1 MRRWC
6 NVRRER
12 NDVPVVLAESGGRS
26 SERGGAMVEQRRI
39 LVADDEPDLLYA
51 VKLYL
56 EDEGYTVFT
65 AMNGY
70 EALEVVK
77 ERLPDV
83 VVLDVMMPDLD
94 GFETLKHIRE
104 TSTVPVIMLTAKGEE
119 GDKIRG
125 LGLGADD
132 YVTKPFS
139 QRELL
144 GRVQAVIRRAE
155 MPRSLPK
162 TQIAIDEHLVV
173 DFARGEVYRDRQ
185 KVTLTPTEY
194 RLLYHLVSNPGRVL
208 TNETLLVRVW
218 GREYREE
225 DHYVR
230 LYISYLRQKI
240 EPDPA
245 HPRYIQTEKG
255 LGYRFVDYRPMPSTP
270 VRT

>member
-1 MRRWC
+1 
-6 NVRRER
+6 
-12 NDVPVVLAESGGRS
+12 
-26 SERGGAMVEQRRI
+26 MVEQRRV

-51 VKLYL
+51 IKLYL
-56 EDEGYTVFT
+56 EDEGYIVFT

-70 EALEVVK
+70 EALEVIK
-77 ERLPDV
+77 ERIPDV
-83 VVLDVMMPDLD
+83 VVLDVMMPELD
-94 GFETLKHIRE
+94 GFEALKQIRE
-104 TSTVPVIMLTAKGEE
+104 ASNVPVIMLTAKGEE
-119 GDKIRG
+119 ADKVRG

-144 GRVQAVIRRAE
+144 SRIQAVVRRAE
-155 MPRSLPK
+155 MPRALPK
-162 TQIAIDEHLVV
+162 TQIHIDEHLTV
-173 DFARGEVYRDRQ
+173 DFARGEVYRDGA
-185 KVTLTPTEY
+185 KVPLTPTEY

-208 TNETLLVRVW
+208 TNEALLVRVW

-240 EPDPA
+240 EADPA

-255 LGYRFVDYRPMPSTP
+255 LGYRFVDFRQAPTHP
-270 VRT
+270 

>member
-1 MRRWC
+1 M
-6 NVRRER
+6 
-12 NDVPVVLAESGGRS
+12 S
-26 SERGGAMVEQRRI
+26 EQRRV
-39 LVADDEPDLLYA
+39 LVVDDEPDLLYA

-56 EDEGYTVFT
+56 EDEGYIVFT
-65 AMNGY
+65 AMNGF
-70 EALEVVK
+70 EALDILK
-77 ERLPDV
+77 ERIPDV
-83 VVLDVMMPDLD
+83 IVLDVMMPELD
-94 GFETLKHIRE
+94 GFETLKQIRD

-119 GDKIRG
+119 ADKVRG

-144 GRVQAVIRRAE
+144 SRIQAVIRRAE

-162 TQIAIDEHLVV
+162 TQIQIDEHLVV
-173 DFARGEVYRDRQ
+173 DFARGEVYRDGT
-185 KVTLTPTEY
+185 KVSLTPTEY

-208 TNETLLVRVW
+208 TNEALLVRVW

-245 HPRYIQTEKG
+245 HPQYIQTEKG
-255 LGYRFVDYRPMPSTP
+255 LGYRFVDYRSTAA
-270 VRT
+270 RT

>member
-1 MRRWC
+1 MT
-6 NVRRER
+6 
-12 NDVPVVLAESGGRS
+12 
-26 SERGGAMVEQRRI
+26 EQRRV
-39 LVADDEPDLLYA
+39 LVVDDEPDLLYA

-56 EDEGYTVFT
+56 EDEGYIVFT

-70 EALEVVK
+70 EALDVLK
-77 ERLPDV
+77 ERIPDV
-83 VVLDVMMPDLD
+83 VVLDVMMPELD
-94 GFETLKHIRE
+94 GFETLKQIRE

-119 GDKIRG
+119 ADKVRG

-144 GRVQAVIRRAE
+144 SRIQAVIRRAE
-155 MPRSLPK
+155 MPRALPK
-162 TQIAIDEHLVV
+162 TQIQIDEHLVV
-173 DFARGEVYRDRQ
+173 DFARGEVYRDGT
-185 KVTLTPTEY
+185 KVSLTPTEY

-208 TNETLLVRVW
+208 TNEALLVRVW

-255 LGYRFVDYRPMPSTP
+255 LGYRFVDYRSVPA
-270 VRT
+270 RA

>member
-1 MRRWC
+1 M
-6 NVRRER
+6 
-12 NDVPVVLAESGGRS
+12 A
-26 SERGGAMVEQRRI
+26 EQRRV

-51 VKLYL
+51 IKLYL

-65 AMNGY
+65 AVNGY
-70 EALEVVK
+70 EALEVLK

-83 VVLDVMMPDLD
+83 VVLDVMMPELD
-94 GFETLKHIRE
+94 GFETLRQLRE
-104 TSTVPVIMLTAKGEE
+104 TSVVPVIMLTAKGEE
-119 GDKIRG
+119 GDKVRG
-125 LGLGADD
+125 LSLGADD

-144 GRVQAVIRRAE
+144 GRIQAVIRRAE

-162 TQIAIDEHLVV
+162 TRIKIDDHLSV
-173 DFARGEVYRDRQ
+173 DFSRGEVYRDSE
-185 KVTLTPTEY
+185 KITLTPTEY

-240 EPDPA
+240 EPDPS

-255 LGYRFVDYRPMPSTP
+255 LGYRFVDYRRAPLAS
-270 VRT
+270 

>member
-1 MRRWC
+1 M
-6 NVRRER
+6 
-12 NDVPVVLAESGGRS
+12 A
-26 SERGGAMVEQRRI
+26 EQRRV
-39 LVADDEPDLLYA
+39 LVADDEPDLFYA

-56 EDEGYTVFT
+56 EDEGYIVFT
-65 AMNGY
+65 AVNGY
-70 EALEVVK
+70 EALDVAK
-77 ERLPDV
+77 ERVPDV
-83 VVLDVMMPDLD
+83 VVLDVMMPDMD
-94 GFETLKHIRE
+94 GFETLKQLRE
-104 TSTVPVIMLTAKGEE
+104 ASNVPVIMLTAKGEE
-119 GDKIRG
+119 ADKVRG

-144 GRVQAVIRRAE
+144 SRIQAVVRRAE

-162 TQIAIDEHLVV
+162 TQIQIDDRLTV
-173 DFARGEVYRDRQ
+173 DFARGEVYRDGA
-185 KVTLTPTEY
+185 KVQLTPTEY

-208 TNETLLVRVW
+208 TNEALLVRVW

-255 LGYRFVDYRPMPSTP
+255 LGYRFVDYRQAQINP
-270 VRT
+270 